1 MDIAE
6 ARRGLEAAVARGE
19 VPSAVALV
27 GDSATVSQVAVYGVT
42 RSQGPPVDA
51 ATRYDLAS
59 LSKVV
64 GTLPSLLALLHTGEV
79 SLDDPVRKFFSQ
91 AGWFQIPSL
100 GDATLRQLLTHT
112 SGLPAWRPL
121 FAEVSSRLT
130 ALGSVL
136 QTPLSH
142 TPINHTPTHPTPLD
156 HPSGRVVYSDLG
168 FMLLGAVVERV
179 SGARLDAFARE
190 HVFGPLGMAATAYGV
205 ADGAAVAATEDCGW
219 RGRLLEGE
227 VHDENAFVFDGV
239 AGHAG
244 LFGTA
249 ADLARYAQAW
259 LRLEAPFASA
269 ELLREATREHAVG
282 DQGTRHRVRR
292 GLGWQLA
299 GAGSSAGRFTSLT
312 AYGHTGFTGT
322 SLWLDPGRDRFAVLL
337 TNRVHPSR
345 ACGENIHALRVAF
358 HDALF
363 G

>member
-6 ARRGLEAAVARGE
+6 ARRRLEAAVARGE
-19 VPSAVALV
+19 VPSAVALT
-27 GDSATVSQVAVYGVT
+27 GDSTTVSPVVVCGVT
-42 RSQGPPVDA
+42 RTQGPPVDA

-64 GTLPSLLALLHTGEV
+64 GTLPSLLALLHAGEV
-79 SLDDPVRKFFSQ
+79 ALGDPVRKFFSQ
-91 AGWFQIPSL
+91 AGWFQTPSL

-112 SGLPAWRPL
+112 SGLPTWRPL

-130 ALGSVL
+130 AFGSVL
-136 QTPLSH
+136 QTPLA
-142 TPINHTPTHPTPLD
+142 
-156 HPSGRVVYSDLG
+156 HPSGQVVYSDLG

-179 SGARLDAFARE
+179 SGARLDAFAHN
-190 HVFGPLGMAATAYGV
+190 HVFVPLGMAATGYGV
-205 ADGAAVAATEDCGW
+205 AAGARVAATEDCGW

-244 LFGTA
+244 LFDTA

-259 LRLEAPFASA
+259 LRGDAPFASA
-269 ELLREATREHAVG
+269 ELLREATREQAAG
-282 DQGTRHRVRR
+282 DGVRR
-292 GLGWQLA
+292 GLGWQLV
-299 GAGSSAGRFTSLT
+299 GEGSSAGHYAGPA

-322 SLWLDPGRDRFAVLL
+322 SLWLDPGKDRFAVLL

-363 G
+363 S

>member
-27 GDSATVSQVAVYGVT
+27 GDSATVSPVAVCGVT
-42 RSQGPPVDA
+42 RVQGLPVDA

-64 GTLPSLLALLHTGEV
+64 STLPSLLALLHTGEV

-91 AGWFQIPSL
+91 AGWFQTPSL

-112 SGLPAWRPL
+112 SGLPAWQPL

-136 QTPLSH
+136 QTPLV
-142 TPINHTPTHPTPLD
+142 HPV
-156 HPSGRVVYSDLG
+156 GQVVYSDLG

-179 SGARLDAFARE
+179 GRVRLDAFARE
-190 HVFGPLGMAATAYGV
+190 HAFSPLGMAATGYGV
-205 ADGAAVAATEDCGW
+205 AEGAQVAATEDCGW

-249 ADLARYAQAW
+249 GDLARYAQAW
-259 LRLEAPFASA
+259 LRLDAPFASA
-269 ELLREATREHAVG
+269 ELLREATREQAAG
-282 DQGTRHRVRR
+282 DRVRR

-299 GAGSSAGRFTSLT
+299 GEGSSAGHYAGPA

-345 ACGENIHALRVAF
+345 ECGGTIHALRVAF
-358 HDALF
+358 HDVVF
-363 G
+363 GD

>member
-6 ARRGLEAAVARGE
+6 AGRGLEAAVARGE

-27 GDSATVSQVAVYGVT
+27 GDSATVSQVAVCGVT

-64 GTLPSLLALLHTGEV
+64 GTLPSLLALLQAGAI

-91 AGWFQIPSL
+91 AGWFQTPSL

-142 TPINHTPTHPTPLD
+142 TPINHTPVS

-179 SGARLDAFARE
+179 SGARLDAFACE

-269 ELLREATREHAVG
+269 ELLRDATHEHAVG
-282 DQGTRHRVRR
+282 DGVRR

-299 GAGSSAGRFTSLT
+299 GVGSSAGRFTSPT

-322 SLWLDPGRDRFAVLL
+322 SLWLDPDKDRFAVLL

-345 ACGENIHALRVAF
+345 ACGGTIHALRVAF